1 MHVVLLGDTVF
12 DRDAVAP
19 HDDGVPAALRRVL
32 PAGAVASS
40 LARDGARI
48 ADLPAQLAR
57 LPADVTHLVVS
68 IGERDATEA
77 LSGLDEP
84 ATTIAAA
91 LDHLAVIRDRFAAR
105 HAAVADALAAT
116 RRPVALCTMRAPA
129 ASADGLSR
137 ARRTAVDLL
146 DDAIARIVFTRGLA
160 LIDLRLVCPDGADF
174 APAGVPSPAGPRRSP
189 PPSPASSIAPRRPRP
204 SWSDLD

>member
-40 LARDGARI
+40 LARDGAQI

-57 LPADVTHLVVS
+57 LPGDVTHLVVS
-68 IGERDATEA
+68 VGAGDTIGV
-77 LSGLDEP
+77 LSGLTEP
-84 ATTIAAA
+84 VGTVAEA
-91 LDHLAVIRDRFAAR
+91 LDRLAAIRDRFADR
-105 HAAVADALAAT
+105 YTAVADALAAT
-116 RRPVALCTMRAPA
+116 RRPVALCTMWRPPA
-129 ASADGLSR
+129 REDR
-137 ARRTAVDLL
+137 FARTTGAAVDLL

-174 APAGVPSPAGPRRSP
+174 APAGVPSPRGA
-189 PPSPASSIAPRRPRP
+189 AKIAAAIARFVDRTTPTATVVV
-204 SWSDLD
+204 